1 MSSAKQ
7 KILIIDDSQT
17 NRVALE
23 KCLSSEY
30 DVIQAEDGTV
40 AVPILK
46 KFHASISLIF
56 LDLDMPEMNGFGV
69 LMYMKTNNFLKE
81 MPVIVIGSEKD
92 HKKISDAIK
101 AGASDY
107 ITLPFDSSL
116 VLKRT
121 QNILSLFAKQKRLI
135 KIVSDK
141 FYERENNDNMLLD
154 IIAHAVEFRNG
165 ENGHHIMNINI
176 ITDILLRRLVKRTD
190 KYNLSNDDID
200 MIVDASALHDIGKV
214 GIKES
219 ILNKPSKLTKEE
231 FEIMKGHSKIGAKII
246 EDIDIYKNETI
257 YKYAL
262 EIAKYHHERYD
273 GSGYPNGLKGDS
285 IPISAQVVGMA
296 DCYDVLI
303 NERVYKRTY
312 THEEAI
318 RMILSGE
325 CGAFNPIL
333 LKCLK
338 EAQHEI
344 EEELNISSKVS
355 RDQHKIQ
362 SIASSLFKGES
373 DSYGLSNKTEI
384 SLDSERMKMLYTSKI
399 FEELIFDYTKVT
411 SVLNLND
418 SARELLKVDGVIYE
432 PQNNK
437 EFVEV
442 FGRNNIDR
450 FLNLL
455 SYSSYK
461 NSSFEM
467 QFKIL
472 TNNKITKYT
481 LVCSVM
487 WDRFNHDEMIGFVGR
502 AYRSR

>member
-1 MSSAKQ
+1 MSSTKQ
-7 KILIIDDSQT
+7 KILIIGNNQT
-17 NRVALE
+17 DRVALS
-23 KCLSSEY
+23 KSLSNDYEI
-30 DVIQAEDGTV
+30 IQAEDGTV

-46 KFHASISLIF
+46 KSHSSLSLIF
-56 LDLDMPEMNGFGV
+56 LDLVMPEMDGFGV
-69 LMYMKTNNFLKE
+69 LTYMKTNNLLRE
-81 MPVIVIGSEKD
+81 IPVIVVTTDKD
-92 HKKISDAIK
+92 TKKIGQAFK
-101 AGASDY
+101 AGAIDY
-107 ITLPFDSSL
+107 ITKPFDSDL

-135 KIVSDK
+135 KIVSDQ
-141 FYERENNDNMLLD
+141 FYERENNTNILLN
-154 IIAHAVEFRNG
+154 ILAQAVEFRNG
-165 ENGHHIMNINI
+165 ENGFHIMNVNI
-176 ITDILLRRLVKRTD
+176 ITEILLKRLVKRTN

-200 MIVDASALHDIGKV
+200 MIVVASALHDIGKV
-214 GIKES
+214 GVKETL
-219 ILNKPSKLTKEE
+219 LNKPSKLTKEE
-231 FEIMKGHSKIGAKII
+231 FEVMKGHSKIGAKII
-246 EDIDIYKNETI
+246 GDIKLFKNEQI

-273 GSGYPNGLKGDS
+273 GSGYPEGIKGED

-303 NERVYKRTY
+303 NDRVYKRTY

-325 CGAFNPIL
+325 CGTFNPIL

-344 EEELNISSKVS
+344 VEELNISSKVS

-362 SIASSLFKGES
+362 AIASSLFKGES
-373 DSYGLSNKTEI
+373 DTYGLSNETEL
-384 SLDSERMKMLYTSKI
+384 SLDSERIKMLYTSKI
-399 FEELIFDYTKVT
+399 FEEIIFDYTKAT

-418 SARELLKVDGVIYE
+418 SAEELLKVDGVIYE
-432 PQNNK
+432 PVNNK

-455 SYSSYK
+455 SYTSFK
-461 NSSFEM
+461 NPSFNM

-472 TNNKITKYT
+472 INDKITKYK

-487 WDRFNHDEMIGFVGR
+487 WDKFNHEEKIGFVGR
-502 AYRSR
+502 AYKVR